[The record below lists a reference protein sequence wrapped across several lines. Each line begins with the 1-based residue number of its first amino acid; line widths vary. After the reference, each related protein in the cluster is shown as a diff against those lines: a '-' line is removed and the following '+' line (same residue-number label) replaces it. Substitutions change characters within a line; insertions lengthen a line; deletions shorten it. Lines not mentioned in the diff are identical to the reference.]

1 MLPPLHTFKRLRERR
16 VQIPRDARVARSNV
30 TPVRLPVLLATLLAG
45 TFASHTQAA
54 RIKDVTVVEG
64 GRDNQLVGY
73 GLVVGLASKGDSK
86 LSYTVQ
92 SIANALQRFG
102 INVPPNTIKSDN
114 VAAVM
119 VTADIPAFSK
129 PGARI
134 DVTISSIG
142 DAKTIQGGVLLQTP
156 LLGADEAV
164 YAVAQGALAVGGF
177 LGGEGGSG
185 GATVQKNHPTVG
197 AISGGALVE
206 REIAAQIVRDK
217 SVELLL
223 LNPDYAS
230 AARMAEAIN
239 NVFPGTA
246 LARNASAVNVC
257 VPDEYRGYE
266 VNYIASLG
274 GIEVQPD
281 NIARVIIN
289 ERTGTIIA
297 TSNVRISTVAV
308 SHGSLT
314 ITIASS
320 VGVSQPGAF
329 SPRGETAVVQ
339 GTETKATEQKG
350 GFKLVEEPPTIQ
362 QVASAL
368 NALGLT
374 TRDMMAIFQSMKKAG
389 ALQADLILN

>member
-1 MLPPLHTFKRLRERR
+1 MTRTLSLLLG
-16 VQIPRDARVARSNV
+16 IALLV
-30 TPVRLPVLLATLLAG
+30 TNTAP
-45 TFASHTQAA
+45 AA
-54 RIKDVTVVEG
+54 RIKDVTIVEG

-92 SIANALQRFG
+92 SIANSLQRFG

-119 VTADIPAFSK
+119 VTADIPAFAK
-129 PGARI
+129 PGSRI
-134 DVTISSIG
+134 DITISSIG

-156 LLGADEAV
+156 LLGADEMV
-164 YAVAQGALAVGGF
+164 YAVAQGAIAVGGF
-177 LGGEGGSG
+177 IGGEGGAG

-197 AISGGALVE
+197 AITGGAIVE
-206 REIAAQIVRDK
+206 REIAAQIVRDH

-239 NVFPGTA
+239 EVFAGTA
-246 LARNASAVNVC
+246 LAKNPTSVNVC
-257 VPDEYRGYE
+257 VPDSYRGYE
-266 VNYIASLG
+266 VNFVASLG
-274 GIEVQPD
+274 AIEVMPD
-281 NIARVIIN
+281 NVARVVIN

-314 ITIASS
+314 INIASS
-320 VGVSQPGAF
+320 LGVSQPNAF
-329 SPRGETAVVQ
+329 SPGGQTAVVQ
-339 GTETKATEQKG
+339 GTETTVTEQKG
-350 GFKLVEEPPTIQ
+350 GFSMVNELPTIQ
-362 QVASAL
+362 QVAAAL
-368 NALGLT
+368 NSLGIT

-389 ALQADLILN
+389 ALQAELVLN

>member
-1 MLPPLHTFKRLRERR
+1 MRAAP
-16 VQIPRDARVARSNV
+16 I
-30 TPVRLPVLLATLLAG
+30 PVLLCACALLAG
-45 TFASHTQAA
+45 GLTASAS
-54 RIKDVTVVEG
+54 RIKDLTVVEG

-73 GLVVGLASKGDSK
+73 GLVVGLAGKGDSK

-102 INVPPNTIKSDN
+102 VNVPPNTIKSDN

-119 VTADIPAFSK
+119 VTADIAAFAK
-129 PGARI
+129 PGSRI

-164 YAVAQGALAVGGF
+164 YAVAQGSIAVGGF
-177 LGGEGGSG
+177 LGGEGGPG

-197 AISGGALVE
+197 AISGGAIVE
-206 REIAAQIVRDK
+206 REIAAQLVRDK
-217 SVELLL
+217 SIELLL

-230 AARMAEAIN
+230 AARMAEAVN

-246 LARNASAVNVC
+246 LAKNASSVNIC
-257 VPDEYRGYE
+257 VPSEYQGYE
-266 VNYIASLG
+266 VNFIASLG
-274 GIEVQPD
+274 AIEVVPD
-281 NIARVIIN
+281 NVARVVIN

-314 ITIASS
+314 INIASS
-320 VGVSQPGAF
+320 LGVSQPAPF

-339 GTETKATEQKG
+339 GTETTVTEAKG
-350 GFKLVEEPPTIQ
+350 GFKVVDELPTIQ
-362 QVASAL
+362 QVSSAL
-368 NALGLT
+368 NALGLS

>member
-1 MLPPLHTFKRLRERR
+1 MREGQKTEMRARHAFLPLLKNSLRRLFRISSFELR
-16 VQIPRDARVARSNV
+16 AF
-30 TPVRLPVLLATLLAG
+30 LLL
-45 TFASHTQAA
+45 FACSVQAA
-54 RIKDVTVVEG
+54 RIKDVTAVEG

-92 SIANALQRFG
+92 SIANSLQRFG

-114 VAAVM
+114 IAAVM
-119 VTADIPAFSK
+119 ITADIAAFAK
-129 PGARI
+129 PGSRI
-134 DVTISSIG
+134 DVTVSAIG
-142 DAKTIQGGVLLQTP
+142 DAKTIQGGILLQTP
-156 LLGADEAV
+156 LLGADDMV
-164 YAVAQGALAVGGF
+164 YAVAQGAVAVGGF
-177 LGGEGGSG
+177 LGGEGGAG

-206 REIAAQIVRDK
+206 REIAANIVRDK
-217 SVELLL
+217 SIELLL

-239 NVFPGTA
+239 TVFPG
-246 LARNASAVNVC
+246 SAIAKNNTSVNVC
-257 VPDEYRGYE
+257 VPEEYRGYE
-266 VNYIASLG
+266 VNFVASLG
-274 GIEVQPD
+274 ALEVMPD
-281 NIARVIIN
+281 NIARVVIN

-314 ITIASS
+314 INIASS
-320 VGVSQPGAF
+320 LGVSQPNAF
-329 SPRGETAVVQ
+329 SPGGQTAVVQ
-339 GTETKATEQKG
+339 GTETKVTEQKG
-350 GFKLVEEPPTIQ
+350 GFSMVDDLPTIQ
-362 QVASAL
+362 QVAAAM
-368 NALGLT
+368 NALGIT

>member
-1 MLPPLHTFKRLRERR
+1 MSITLTASDSRR
-16 VQIPRDARVARSNV
+16 FALLVIIACLALCTVAR
-30 TPVRLPVLLATLLAG
+30 
-45 TFASHTQAA
+45 AA
-54 RIKDVTVVEG
+54 RIKDLVIVEG

-73 GLVVGLASKGDSK
+73 GLVVGLAGKGDSK

-102 INVPPNTIKSDN
+102 INIPANTIKSDN

-119 VTADIPAFSK
+119 ITADIPAFAK

-142 DAKTIQGGVLLQTP
+142 DAKTLQGGVLLQTP
-156 LLGADEAV
+156 LIGADETV

-177 LGGEGGSG
+177 IGGEGGAG

-197 AISGGALVE
+197 IISGGALVE
-206 REIAAQIVRDK
+206 REIPAQIVK
-217 SVELLL
+217 NNTIELLL
-223 LNPDYAS
+223 LNADYAS

-246 LARNASAVNVC
+246 LAKNASAVNVA
-257 VPDEYRGYE
+257 VPEDYRDYE

-274 GIEVQPD
+274 AIELIPD
-281 NIARVIIN
+281 TVARVVIN

-297 TSNVRISTVAV
+297 TESVRISTVAI

-314 ITIASS
+314 ISIASNLN
-320 VGVSQPGAF
+320 VSQPAPL
-329 SPRGETAVVQ
+329 SKGETTVTPS
-339 GTETKATEQKG
+339 TETTTTEQKG
-350 GFKLVEEPPTIQ
+350 KFKVVDDFPTIQ
-362 QVASAL
+362 QVSSAL

-374 TRDMMAIFQSMKKAG
+374 TRDMMSIFQSMKKAG
-389 ALQADLILN
+389 ALQAELILN